1 MTDRTRDA
9 KTPLTAI
16 SGRES
21 VFDKRLR
28 EFRNTG
34 SFQKPQPKSLLFA
47 KKQAADFETP
57 SMDSKL
63 RPKSSDNEE
72 ITEIEKLAFYDEASG
87 LLNTRTTLGKL
98 AQEIRRSGRYKHSFA
113 LFIVELDGYA
123 NEDGL
128 TPLAKEMLFADF
140 CKVMRKNVREVDIIG
155 RFDEPS
161 VLVICPET
169 NLGDAIIEAER
180 LKSTIASTHFK
191 RVSSHAAMTVSIG
204 ISCYPEH
211 GTTPVEILGCA
222 LEAAQQAVSYG
233 GNAIAAAKAEAQVT
247 EEIKPLVDF
256 SPELDATPPQVD
268 MSPTTTVSN
277 DMAFVAPEVSSTMV
291 K

>member
-1 MTDRTRDA
+1 MADRRNDA
-9 KTPLTAI
+9 KTPLTGI

-34 SFQKPQPKSLLFA
+34 SFQKPQPKSLIFN

-63 RPKSSDNEE
+63 RPKTSDNEE
-72 ITEIEKLAFYDEASG
+72 ITEIERLAFYDEASG

-98 AQEIRRSGRYKHSFA
+98 AQEIRRSGRYKHSFC

-140 CKVMRKNVREVDIIG
+140 CKVMRKSIREVDIIG
-155 RFDEPS
+155 RFDDPS

-169 NLGDAIIEAER
+169 TLGDAVIEAER
-180 LKSTIASTHFK
+180 LKSTISSTHFK

-211 GTTPVEILGCA
+211 GTTPVEILGSA

-233 GNAIAAAKAEAQVT
+233 GNAIAAAKVEVAAV
-247 EEIKPLVDF
+247 EEVKPLVDF

-268 MSPTTTVSN
+268 MSPSKAAAN
-277 DMAFVAPEVSSTMV
+277 DMAFATPEVSAV
-291 K
+291 IK